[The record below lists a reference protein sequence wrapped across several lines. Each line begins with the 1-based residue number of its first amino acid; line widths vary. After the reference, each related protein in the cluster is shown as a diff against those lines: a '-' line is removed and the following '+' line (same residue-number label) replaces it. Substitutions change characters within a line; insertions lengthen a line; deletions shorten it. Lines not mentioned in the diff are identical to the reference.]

1 MEIIKSSDGATDKI
15 TEMSIFEGGDVWRR
29 QIANAQTTENEDFSF
44 SIVQFSAGAKTKLHT
59 HSGDQILYCLAGI
72 GEVGA
77 NGKTEL
83 ISVGDT
89 VVIPANEVH
98 WHGSGNSGSPM
109 THIALTKADSETE
122 VL

>member
-1 MEIIKSSDGATDKI
+1 MKIIKSSDGATDKI

-29 QIANAQTTENEDFSF
+29 QIANAQTTEGEDFSF

-89 VVIPANEVH
+89 VVIPANEIH
-98 WHGSGNSGSPM
+98 WHGAGNSGSPM

>member
-1 MEIIKSSDGATDKI
+1 MQTIKSSDGATEKI
-15 TEMSIFEGGDVWRR
+15 TEMPIFEGGDVWRR
-29 QIANAQTTENEDFSF
+29 QIANVQATEGKDFNF
-44 SIVQFSAGAKTKLHT
+44 SIVQFSAGTKTKLHT
-59 HSGDQILYCLAGI
+59 HSSDQILYCLAGV
-72 GEVGA
+72 GEVGT

-98 WHGSGNSGSPM
+98 WHGSGDSGSPM
-109 THIALTKADSETE
+109 THIALTKTDSETE

>member
-1 MEIIKSSDGATDKI
+1 MKIIKSSDGATDKI

-29 QIANAQTTENEDFSF
+29 QIANAQTTEGEDFSF

-59 HSGDQILYCLAGI
+59 HSGDQILYCLAVI

-89 VVIPANEVH
+89 VVIPANEIQ
-98 WHGSGNSGSPM
+98 WHGAGNSGSPI
-109 THIALTKADSETE
+109 THIALSKADSETE

>member
-1 MEIIKSSDGATDKI
+1 MKIIKSSDGATDKI

-29 QIANAQTTENEDFSF
+29 QIANAQTTEGEDFSF

-89 VVIPANEVH
+89 VVIPANVDT
-98 WHGSGNSGSPM
+98 PD
-109 THIALTKADSETE
+109 TLT
-122 VL
+122 